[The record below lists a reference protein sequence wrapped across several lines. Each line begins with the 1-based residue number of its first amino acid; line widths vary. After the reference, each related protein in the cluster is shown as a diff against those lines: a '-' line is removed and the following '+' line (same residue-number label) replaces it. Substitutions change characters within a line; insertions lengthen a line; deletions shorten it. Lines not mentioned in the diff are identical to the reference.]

1 MAEIEKAVIPLC
13 EVAHRRGANADPV
26 PFGGDKLAVL
36 FFYFM
41 GIGVAD
47 GQGDHGLAD
56 RVYSD

>member
-1 MAEIEKAVIPLC
+1 MIPLC
-13 EVAHRRGANADPV
+13 EVAHRGGANADPV
-26 PFGGDKLAVL
+26 PLGGDKLAVL